1 MPSNFEL
8 NQFNDEL
15 YKIGTGESKKE
26 VRERMQNGIN
36 ELLSKYKGKR
46 IAIIGHATSI
56 SYLLDNWCITNYL
69 ENYSF
74 NGNVFFDG
82 NFNYLET
89 FKLEFDK
96 DNNLVNISNFKA

>member
-1 MPSNFEL
+1 MGIKYTKIS
-8 NQFNDEL
+8 DEFL
-15 YKIGTGESKKE
+15 SFGKLSPQQEAAAKS
-26 VRERMQNGIN
+26 IN
-36 ELLSKYKGKR
+36 EADNSYIEKYKGKR
-46 IAIIGHATSI
+46 IAIIGHATPI